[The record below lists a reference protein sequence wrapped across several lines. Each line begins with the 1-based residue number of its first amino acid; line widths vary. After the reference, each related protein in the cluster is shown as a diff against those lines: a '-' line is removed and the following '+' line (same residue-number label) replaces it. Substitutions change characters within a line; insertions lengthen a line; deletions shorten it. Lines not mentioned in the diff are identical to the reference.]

1 LTVTNCTF
9 AGNATDG
16 FSSTIEESG
25 GFQSSSTLT
34 VENSVFSGNATS
46 GSSAEIT
53 GSEFGTVTLSHT
65 LIDGGAAQIDVD
77 PASLIYLDADGNSAP
92 DFASSSNL
100 NVDPLFVDAADPD
113 GADGTLGTTDDGLRL
128 QASSPA
134 INVGDDTAVPT
145 GVTTDLTGAARIQD
159 GAVDLGAYEGAVAP
173 STVYVDPTATGG
185 DGTIG
190 SPYGSLQT
198 AIDNASA
205 GATVIIATGGTFAGD
220 VAIPSGK
227 SLTLELPGAEVQV
240 TGDLT
245 TESALTVTGTG
256 PLAVT
261 GAFGTVSPG
270 GSVTGTVPLVAGPY
284 VAGTAASDTG
294 FRTLAFAADATAQT
308 VFAAAPQRPDFT
320 TRLFTFDAL
329 AEGSGSSQGAFVPVG
344 DPATPLP
351 VGTGF
356 WLYVYDDGTFEDL
369 GDGDALFLRQS
380 ATYDP
385 AAAPGTGFGA
395 QDVGVTL
402 ASGITDCTNPPFGT
416 GSAIFFYLGNPYADA
431 FALAGLGLSSEGF
444 QAAATVWNGTNY
456 VNVTTDLPAGEAAY
470 FECTGS
476 AFDGT
481 FTFNAAGGLSSFGAP
496 VAGKSATNDAVRLDL
511 RATATVG
518 ASALVDEAAT
528 LRFVDGAAPAAS
540 GGLPGWDAYD
550 FTKLTPLADAEGRYL
565 ALALVGAGSDGQP
578 KRKAIEALPRTLD
591 AAVTLGVDLVTAGVP
606 AGTSVTLGA
615 PARTAW
621 PSGWTVQLL
630 DTVTGDVTDLTDPT
644 ATYTFATQATT
655 SAAPEGKRARRR
667 AAPPS
672 PTPLD
677 ASRDARRA
685 GKGATSPR
693 FQVRVSPQGTIP
705 VELTGLAA
713 QADGQAVTLTWQTAT
728 ETNNAGFAV
737 EQREESGPDAGRWRE
752 VAFVAGAGTT
762 DAPQTYR
769 RTLANV
775 PYGAHAFRLR
785 QVDFDG
791 TATPSQEVEVTVEL
805 ADAYALAAY
814 PNPLPGSAEGTLDV
828 TVREAQRVEAALYDV
843 LGRRVAVLFDGEVAA
858 SDTERLTLSARG
870 LASGVYVVR
879 VVGER
884 FSATRRVTIVR

>member
-1 LTVTNCTF
+1 VLFLN
-9 AGNATDG
+9 TDG
-16 FSSTIEESG
+16 TVKGVQKISDGTG
-25 GFQSSSTLT
+25 GLPVGTLAGGDQFG
-34 VENSVFSGNATS
+34 V
-46 GSSAEIT
+46 SAA
-53 GSEFGTVTLSHT
+53 GLGDLDGDGVPDVLVGAFGDDDGA
-65 LIDGGAAQIDVD
+65 IDGGTAYV
-77 PASLIYLDADGNSAP
+77 LFLDG
-92 DFASSSNL
+92 
-100 NVDPLFVDAADPD
+100 VPLP
-113 GADGTLGTTDDGLRL
+113 
-128 QASSPA
+128 
-134 INVGDDTAVPT
+134 
-145 GVTTDLTGAARIQD
+145 
-159 GAVDLGAYEGAVAP
+159 
-173 STVYVDPTATGG
+173 VYADPTATGG
-185 DGTIG
+185 DGSIG

-198 AIDNASA
+198 AIDNAFD
-205 GATVIIATGGTFAGD
+205 GGTVIVAQGGTFAGD

-270 GSVTGTVPLVAGPY
+270 GSVTGPVPLVAGPY

-308 VFAAAPQRPDFT
+308 VFDAAPQRPDFT

-356 WLYVYDDGTFEDL
+356 WLYVYDDGSFEAL

-385 AAAPGTGFGA
+385 AAAPGAGFGA
-395 QDVGVTL
+395 QDVTVTL
-402 ASGITDCTNPPFGT
+402 ASGTTDCTSPPFGT
-416 GSAIFFYLGNPYADA
+416 GSAIFFYLGNPYADD
-431 FALAGLGLSSEGF
+431 FALSGLSLGTGTDF
-444 QAAATVWNGTNY
+444 QDGATVWNGTNY

-470 FECTGS
+470 FECTGA
-476 AFDGT
+476 AFDGALT
-481 FTFNAAGGLSSFGAP
+481 FDAAGGLSSFGAP
-496 VAGKSATNDAVRLDL
+496 VAGKRAPDDAVRLDL

-528 LRFVDGAAPAAS
+528 LRFVDGAAPAAR

-550 FTKLTPLADAEGRYL
+550 FTKLTPLADAQGRSL

-591 AAVTLGVDLVTAGVP
+591 AAVTLGVDLATAGVP

-655 SAAPEGKRARRR
+655 SAASPGGGKRGGMVGL
-667 AAPPS
+667 PPS

-685 GKGATSPR
+685 GKDATSPR

-705 VELTGLAA
+705 VELTGLSA

-737 EQREESGPDAGRWRE
+737 EQREGSGPDAGRWRE
-752 VAFVAGAGTT
+752 VAFVGGAGTT
-762 DAPQTYR
+762 DAAQTYR
-769 RTLANV
+769 HTLANV
-775 PYGAHAFRLR
+775 PYGRHAFRLR

-791 TATPSQEVEVTVEL
+791 TSAPSQEVEVTVEL

-814 PNPLPGSAEGTLDV
+814 PNPVATGQRAMIDV
-828 TVREAQRVEAALYDV
+828 TAREAQRVEVALYDV
-843 LGRRVAVLFDGEVAA
+843 LGRRVAMLFDGEVAA
-858 SDTERLTLSARG
+858 SATERLRLPVRG

-884 FSATRRVTIVR
+884 FSAARRVTVVR